1 MDDIPVPSD
10 ILRREF
16 GYQTFNITGMQRH
29 VQIRDKGELRVML
42 LRHTPS
48 DFYCSNGHYSFPTL
62 PMKEKDWQGADLIF
76 DIDAKDLALPCRDK
90 HVLYVC
96 DNCGHT
102 CKSAA
107 CELCGHAGRVKQRSL
122 PCNEC
127 MNSSKHQVRS
137 LVDVLCDDLGVS
149 YDEITIYF
157 SGNDGFHLHVDHA
170 AFRGIDK
177 RARADLVDYI
187 TLNGLLPES
196 MGMKKNSKFDKND
209 LPDLSQS
216 GWRGRF
222 AKAAFG
228 SKTRRATLMSEFK
241 KLPEESR
248 YSKFQDMIKD
258 AIDKIGIRID
268 PNVTVDIH
276 RVFRMSHTV
285 NSKSGMIKAPCTD
298 DIDAF
303 DPYVHAVISD
313 TKTVSVTTSECPVKF
328 RLNDTRMGRYKNGER
343 VDLPK
348 YAATYLLCKGL
359 AHIPESS

>member
-1 MDDIPVPSD
+1 
-10 ILRREF
+10 
-16 GYQTFNITGMQRH
+16 MQRH
-29 VQIRDKGELRVML
+29 VQIRDKGELRARL
-42 LRHTPS
+42 LHNAPS
-48 DFYCSNGHYSFPTL
+48 DFYCSNGYYSFPSL

-96 DNCGHT
+96 ENCGDV
-102 CKSAA
+102 CKSIT
-107 CELCGHAGRVKQRSL
+107 CESCGPAGRTKQRSL
-122 PCNEC
+122 PCNKC
-127 MNSSKHQVRS
+127 VNSSKQQVRS
-137 LVDVLCDDLGVS
+137 LVKILCDDLGVL

-157 SGNDGFHLHVDHA
+157 SGNDGFHIHVDHE
-170 AFRGIDK
+170 AFRNIDK

-187 TLNGLLPES
+187 TLNGLTPES
-196 MGMKKNSKFDKND
+196 MGMKKRSKFDKHT
-209 LPDLSQS
+209 LPDFDQI
-216 GWRGRF
+216 GWHGKF

-228 SKTRRATLMSEFK
+228 SKTRRATLMSEFA

-268 PNVTVDIH
+268 PNVTVDVH
-276 RVFRMSHTV
+276 RVFRMSHTI
-285 NSKSGMIKAPCTD
+285 NSKSGMIKTPCTV

-303 DPYVHAVISD
+303 DPYVDAVISD
-313 TKTVSVTTSECPVKF
+313 EKMVSVTTSECPIKF
-328 RLNDTRMGRYKNGER
+328 RLNDTRMGRYENGEI

-359 AHIPESS
+359 AHIPS